1 MVFKD
6 YNTTMILDWYWI
18 HIILNYNGI
27 RILVEISCRFDE
39 DFDED
44 STRIRRGFDI
54 VSTTIRRRF
63 DVVISISNPRR
74 NDEDFD
80 ADFDADST
88 RIRRE
93 IDEVSTSFRRCHFDV
108 ESASKWQG
116 FRRGFGEKSTRFR
129 RGFDVEIVSTRIR
142 CGFDVV
148 STSLRFLRFL

>member
-6 YNTTMILDWYWI
+6 YNTTMMLDWYWI

-63 DVVISISNPRR
+63 DVVISISNPRQ

-80 ADFDADST
+80 VDFDADST
-88 RIRRE
+88 R
-93 IDEVSTSFRRCHFDV
+93 FRRCHFDV
-108 ESASKWQG
+108 ESASKWRG
-116 FRRGFGEKSTRFR
+116 LRRGFGEKSTRFWWGFNEVSTSKSFR
-129 RGFDVEIVSTRIR
+129 RGFDEDSMWIR
-142 CGFDVV
+142 RRFDVV
-148 STSLRFLRFL
+148 EIFKVSVKN